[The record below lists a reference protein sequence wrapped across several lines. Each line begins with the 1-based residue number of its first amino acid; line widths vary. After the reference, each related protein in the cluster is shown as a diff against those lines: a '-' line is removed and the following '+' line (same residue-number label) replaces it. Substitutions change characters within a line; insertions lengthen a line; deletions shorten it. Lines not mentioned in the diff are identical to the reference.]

1 MKDKKKVLL
10 LGPAHP
16 FRGGIAN
23 TQNYLAQNL
32 DALGHEVT
40 LFTFTIQ
47 YPRLLFPGKTQ
58 FTEDKA
64 PDQLNRKRK
73 IHSFNPFNWYKV
85 ARSINQ
91 IKPDYVIFRYWTPFL
106 SPCWYG
112 IARGINKTIKKIGLV
127 DNWIPHET
135 KFCDKTLTQLFSSQ
149 MDGFTT
155 LSAAIGDQISY
166 DNPHLP
172 ILKGFHPIADNLPH
186 AIEQKKAR
194 KVLGWPQDKKII
206 LFFGLIRKYKGLDL
220 LIEAFSKAP
229 LNHSNV
235 ILAIVGESY
244 EPQEKYTELIR
255 KLKLNERVICDFN
268 YASTQKASQVFCSA
282 DVIAQTYISS
292 SQSGVTSYAYHFKTP
307 LLVSDLPGLSTP
319 ILEDQTGMITE
330 IKPEKIAENLQKMLH
345 DNVLSNFQPAFEKAR
360 KKYSWKLFGQSLMT
374 FMDQL

>member
-64 PDQLNRKRK
+64 PDQLNSKRK

-135 KFCDKTLTQLFSSQ
+135 KFCDKTLT
-149 MDGFTT
+149 
-155 LSAAIGDQISY
+155 
-166 DNPHLP
+166 
-172 ILKGFHPIADNLPH
+172 
-186 AIEQKKAR
+186 
-194 KVLGWPQDKKII
+194 
-206 LFFGLIRKYKGLDL
+206 
-220 LIEAFSKAP
+220 
-229 LNHSNV
+229 
-235 ILAIVGESY
+235 
-244 EPQEKYTELIR
+244 
-255 KLKLNERVICDFN
+255 
-268 YASTQKASQVFCSA
+268 
-282 DVIAQTYISS
+282 
-292 SQSGVTSYAYHFKTP
+292 
-307 LLVSDLPGLSTP
+307 
-319 ILEDQTGMITE
+319 
-330 IKPEKIAENLQKMLH
+330 
-345 DNVLSNFQPAFEKAR
+345 
-360 KKYSWKLFGQSLMT
+360 
-374 FMDQL
+374 